1 MNAATVLA
9 PDATPARP
17 GTLGLPPCPR
27 VPTRLGA
34 YDVDDEDAG
43 WDRELGFRR
52 ARNELRDP
60 RDPAFEECLADP
72 EEAEPC

>member
-27 VPTRLGA
+27 VPTKLGA
-34 YDVDDEDAG
+34 YDDLDEEDAG
-43 WDRELGFRR
+43 WLRERRFRQ
-52 ARNELRDP
+52 ARNALRDP
-60 RDPAFEECLADP
+60 RDPAFEEDL
-72 EEAEPC
+72 AEPEDEPC